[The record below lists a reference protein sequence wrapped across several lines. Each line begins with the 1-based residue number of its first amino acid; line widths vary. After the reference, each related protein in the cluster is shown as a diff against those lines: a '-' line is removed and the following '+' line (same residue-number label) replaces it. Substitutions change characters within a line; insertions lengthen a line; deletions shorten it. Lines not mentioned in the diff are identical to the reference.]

1 MAEKNST
8 TRTWQI
14 DTIDELKAFRNDVNG
29 GTSYKGWTITLGADI
44 DLNNE
49 TWTPIGNLTNN
60 FQGTFDGGE
69 FTISNLKVDTTSA
82 YAGFFGYL
90 DSAVVKD
97 LTFENVDISGGNYTG
112 TVAGYTTAANG
123 TCQISGVTVTGTVTV
138 TGGAAVGG
146 IIGGGDA
153 ALNDVTVNATGEGSL
168 ITGKSGDVGGIA
180 GLVKDDGKTYETGSQ
195 FSGISSNIDVKG
207 EGDGINSVGGIFGS
221 VGDGVEVNG
230 ITSEGGAVTSANVSP
245 ENQNAIGGI
254 TGVYGSEVVF
264 TDVDISEKNDNYF
277 VGIFNGSG
285 SAVVTIDSENPI
297 EVNEGDANFSNI
309 VLTAPQLEVA
319 EGIELTIGENA
330 SVDFEETVIAGTFN
344 AVDANGVDLGAITLN
359 GTLNLDADST
369 VKGTTV
375 ELGENAVINLDVSDF
390 QGGLKKVLDLTA
402 DGSLSG
408 KVNVTGLGENASVFF
423 EEDGD
428 VILSDGDS
436 TVICLTSDAADKA
449 NGDVLEA
456 DGKKFYVGFN
466 AFADADDAVS
476 AAALYG
482 NVNTFYIKG
491 EYTVDS
497 FFTAPVRDFAFL
509 AQEEGAAASLTIGG
523 ATYATGTYCKLISG
537 NFTVGAGVTLDIA
550 PDRTTQNFAA
560 FGGAD
565 AENSS
570 VWTIDGTF
578 IYGGGDFANV
588 EINVSETGKFL
599 SYGSDNTSFNG
610 NVTLN
615 VTGTGTA
622 EEKMADVQFRGGNWT
637 GFNGCVV
644 NFTGTNVEIE
654 GVNSNNNGGATF
666 NGEGLATITNSVVSM
681 YIDADADE
689 KVYGV
694 LAFDKEMVITDS
706 DIYAGDLNVLNDNI
720 RIAGG
725 SLNLVAG
732 SGFAGDFRYVSTGA
746 LKIAEGTALDIA
758 GVEINAADAVVN
770 NGRIDIVGDTDGVNA
785 EIKGG
790 IIAIQNGAVFTSAA
804 DVDAKLI
811 YVGYD
816 YAAAADSAESALVV
830 AAGTTVKGAD
840 AIYVRTGST
849 MAIDGTASAGEFYLK
864 GDTSVAADGI
874 MYVAGTQGIRVR
886 EDAQLTVNGDVIWD
900 LNLSEINNAGLK
912 IEQGIVTVDGGKL
925 SESEASAAGTAEI
938 IISEGSSL
946 SVLNGGRVNLDSV
959 TNAGTIYLDET
970 ARITAE
976 TLESTGSIIVDAEGF
991 DGINKIIDLNGTTSL
1006 EGLVT
1011 FENLAEG
1018 VNVYYSADGDVTL
1031 SSIAV
1036 DTFYVDSSFEG
1047 EFTDPV
1053 AEGKYYGINAFA
1065 SFTEAL
1071 KKVDGATSKIV
1082 IADGSVEEFPDE
1094 NISVALSQDLTISG
1108 GKFTWNDDSAALFYV
1123 SFVKAAD
1130 AADDVTV
1137 NFSDLAFDSVSPTEG
1152 KKTYVTF
1159 EFGALDNADTAVKAV
1174 VGADTTLNL
1183 SSFVVREGSSLE
1195 VEAGGRIITHTEV
1208 ARIEG
1213 TLSVKGEDGFTIDGA
1228 TADAAQYAKY
1238 LRAFGTGSVE
1248 IANNYLGVY
1257 DYIQLNGGSTFTA
1270 DNSLITIGADA
1281 AGVWHYNPVSNGFGK
1296 LDVKA
1301 GSEFTLENGS
1311 VLKASANIVNAGVIN
1326 VSGSTLLADGALV
1339 SGDVIKAP
1347 QNKGVFT
1354 NNGTVEL
1361 SGESK
1366 AVIRELAGEGAFNVA
1381 GTAELD
1387 IANLASGTVTVKDGA
1402 TLKDSS
1408 VAGAGTV
1415 SFAADSTVTFEG
1427 ANAITAA
1434 IDGSVENF
1442 DLVVSEGASLLISR
1456 YTLAYGRDITVNG
1469 TIENAMLLTAED
1481 VAGMTASLKAN
1492 SSSGF
1497 SLNGW
1502 GTSVLTVND
1511 AYIDLGNTSL
1521 KAGATGTF
1529 TWEFNNA
1536 YIKAASFLNG
1546 NAAGEGG
1553 SLDVTFTG
1561 SVLDANYLKNG
1572 AGVTVSFTEGSYAGV
1587 NSLGVN
1593 GVLNIDATS
1602 EVKVAA
1608 YQNNKKGGLEEHGD
1622 ITGSLNVAGLLDI
1635 NTAGYVADVE
1645 LWGAKA
1651 DVSGTL
1657 QLNKHNL
1664 VLDADSELTVSGT
1677 VTTTGTVTNA
1687 GSMTINN
1694 GTVTAGAFDLTGTL
1708 TINAGEGFDGIRK
1721 VVDVTGAT
1729 PSEYDTALISLNGD
1743 VKLAIGDDGDI
1754 FIHNADMTT
1763 FYVDATYSGAFG
1775 DEVAE
1780 DQYLGI
1786 NAFNSFATALDSKT
1800 EETKTF
1806 VVNTD
1811 VADGLSN
1818 KTITGSIVTEN
1829 ADGVTIADSL
1839 NNSYVNMTGVTVGE
1853 NVTLDAK
1860 YFYLYGSNTINGD
1873 VKSSTTFYNSGKLT
1887 VNGKADLYTTMSRY
1901 YVAAEDGIYVVGT
1914 AAAGK
1919 GAEAE
1924 VQYLSKNYLGHYS
1937 GTFSVKDT
1945 AAEFGYI
1952 LLNGDTDSEGYSQA
1966 QLVLDNAR
1974 VSTIGGPNTQPG
1986 QVQMNDDAAIIATNN
2001 SLLDFVGPKDYAYLS
2016 MGENNSI
2023 SLTDS
2028 EMRLGKE
2035 GQGTNNINGTITMA
2049 SSTLSSLGTINVGAT
2064 GSITTSD
2071 SDAEDGINEITA
2083 VKINN
2088 QGTISV
2094 GGMTTLNIGTLEGNA
2109 IEIADGAVIV
2119 NSTVGGNL
2127 SVEGNVT
2134 FRGDNTFNMIYDFG
2148 TAYTPNQKWTVEAG
2162 ASVNLTSTD
2171 KYGLGYGDN
2180 VSING
2185 ELLDAKEAWETG
2197 LAKEDASFNAVGG
2210 VIAMTN
2216 AGFAETTSYFTVE
2229 DAYVRIGMDAADK
2242 AFNNRVKTDGA
2253 SGTYIYSFSNS
2264 VLEVNSFN
2272 FQETEGLGNG
2282 NYHFTF
2288 TDSVLVAGPLNT
2300 NDKDSSFTF
2309 DNTDVTASNAST
2321 NGGDLSFVNGTNA
2334 VYENVLTNNGSLT
2347 IDAAST
2353 LAAAGIAGEGTITID
2368 AANFEGGLKKIIDLS
2383 GTESLEG
2390 KVSFVNKADG
2400 INDIYG
2406 ADGDV
2411 YLTDAT
2417 RETIYVGADYAD
2429 QAVGTVVND
2438 HIVGFN
2444 AFADMSDAMN
2454 AVTESVTDINVT
2466 GDTVIT
2472 GVNGVFEGWG
2482 NDAGV
2487 VSLYDIAGK
2496 TVNWK
2501 ADEAVTIDVQSRHV
2515 VLHGEGTLN
2524 IGENV
2529 TIDYSPATGA
2539 GLGESLFAIGSFWT
2553 GDDATA
2559 KSTVN
2564 LDGDIVVGD
2573 VALSA
2578 DNGSV
2583 KVRHGMLNVSA
2594 TGSIDA
2600 DYSIRVR
2607 DGELN
2612 VTGSGKD
2619 AAAAQLKSQRLELH
2633 GDASGAASAYIKDSY
2648 ISISYGSGR
2657 IADRFDNNA
2666 DGLGYAKNFTFENS
2680 RVESGSLL
2688 LTDAVTTFAG
2698 IGTDFT
2704 FTNVTTAGIIT
2715 LDNSNFTASRVVTN
2729 TGSITID
2736 ADSCF
2741 TAAGI
2746 TGEGTITIDAA
2757 DFTTGIA
2764 KIIDLAGTESLEG
2777 KVSFVNKADGINAIY
2792 GNDGD
2797 VYLTDATCETIYVG
2811 ADYADQS
2818 VGTVVNGNIVGFNAF
2833 ATLNDVVLGED
2844 TVTLNIA
2851 GGTYSRPEGV
2861 FNNTASIIGGAV
2873 TNVTA
2878 TGDVIIDKGSLV
2890 FASEVAGTVNITGN
2904 FQTTDYIRYTGT
2916 WGVDWT
2922 EVQNGH
2928 IRFVGGDETV
2938 FNLDGTFTAA
2948 ENIQFIGGSV
2958 VISEDSLLSNDP
2970 THWGQYLINGANV
2983 TNYGSMSLE
2992 LDAVNGSAM
3001 NILGGGS
3008 LTLSGEN
3015 ASLNIN
3021 MKEGGAANKDINVTN
3036 GSLIVEN
3043 GAKLT
3048 ATGAVTV
3055 AANGSVKVDNA
3066 EIDVE
3071 VLTNNGEIVVSG
3083 SSIVNAD
3090 LGGSGSV
3097 LFDGAKLTGSAINKG
3112 NLTVK
3117 GENTFTGT
3125 LNASYV
3131 YVGDWAGQE
3140 YSGSI
3145 DFGTGSAVNVGGQM
3159 IIGYDSTV
3167 AGANKVVFG
3176 DITGTTMTEG
3186 VFKASDVSVRRD
3198 GSLVIANTTGD
3209 NKINTMNVMG
3219 SVVIDN
3225 AKLSGEVQIGNS
3237 SEDIEAVM
3245 TVQNGAV
3252 VDLGGSSNSVVVLGK
3267 NNGGTM
3273 NVDNATVNIK
3283 RCGAGASY
3291 KEVPADTFVIGY
3303 NGGKGEL
3310 NLTNNAQFNVI
3321 DYNGDQEG
3329 GKGNL
3334 QLNEGSTI
3342 SVASG
3347 ASLNVAGTLENN
3359 AQVTIDGGNLTAE
3372 KFINMGS
3379 IEVKGGAFAAD
3390 ELQMVYG
3397 TYSFEGLT
3405 AGTED
3410 RTISISI
3417 QAVGSDADPVTIDY
3431 TLAAGATTVSGILD
3445 KYAAGDYEI
3454 TIADPANFYSVRQTV
3469 TVSGGT
3475 FDVTGS
3481 AELNIGKLMGGYVA
3495 LNDNGVLSGSVAGG
3509 VGVYGTTGAIKD
3521 AAVSILSVGYGVEN
3535 YAEEK
3540 VAVSVTGKNT
3550 IFALYVDNSSTFNAG
3565 VADGERTELDSDLGS
3580 IAENSALNLVN
3591 TDMEV
3596 SSFTFNGKVTLDN
3609 SVIVGTTLTVSSGLN
3624 LTLDSDSVI
3633 KFETLNVG
3641 EGASLNVTLADYSG
3655 LAIFKVLDY
3664 TADSGFDSSVY
3675 DNVTVVNEGYTLKV
3689 IENDLYA
3696 VSDSFDVAD
3705 LTMSTSWTGAAQYET
3720 VAPGMVYGVNAY
3732 SSFGELP
3739 QGVEKLSIVK
3749 SEGNVGAYTFTYP
3762 CVELFVVDSDITAD
3776 LTMTGA
3782 EVNIAEGSTLG
3793 GSITAVDGIHIYGA
3807 GTVGDVSGNGRFD
3820 GEGISAA
3827 NISGFQ
3833 SIYTDELTA
3842 LSITL
3847 TDGSDTLN
3855 VKENLTV
3862 EGAIDFGM
3870 GIIDEMVLAE
3880 NATVT
3885 AGVINTVGAMSVTI
3899 DLGGAYK
3906 GEAAITVTENGI
3918 FASGDLVLNLDLVNA
3933 TLGDTNILVSG
3944 ITEFKGTLVYSN
3956 VEYALDDTLKFA
3968 GKDYTITLENNA
3980 LVLNAAGVSS
3990 SVKSDVDG
3998 NGYSDIV
4005 MLHEAGFSGAWLT
4018 QSNGSKVVWADLA
4031 DKAENVELLG
4041 MGKANG
4047 SAALFFHN
4055 TENNYVGAW
4064 TLEGGKVTGYTDID
4078 TFNPS
4083 AEVIGLGDF
4092 NGDGATDV
4100 LLRDN
4105 NEVGAHITGT
4115 GWTDY
4120 AGLGDNWEIT
4130 AVGDFNADGK
4140 DDIVLVDKQGNHSGM
4155 WLMRTEAND
4164 EGNLFDW
4171 SALDTLS
4178 DGLEIVGAGDVNGD
4192 GCDDVL
4198 ISKGEWLGAW
4208 IIEDGVL
4215 TGFQSISDKYAG
4227 TIEGVGDFN
4236 GDGIDDIQIRV
4247 GQDAIG
4253 YLVISAEGN
4262 AKWQQ
4267 LGQDGL
4273 GEEWTTKFSAIC

>member
-153 ALNDVTVNATGEGSL
+153 ALNNVTVNATGEGSL

-180 GLVKDDGKTYETGSQ
+180 GLVKNDGKEYAEGSQ

-254 TGVYGSEVVF
+254 TGVYGSDVVF
-264 TDVDISEKNDNYF
+264 KDVDISEKNDNYF

-344 AVDANGVDLGAITLN
+344 AVDANSVDLGAITLN

-482 NVNTFYIKG
+482 SVNTFYIKG
-491 EYTVDS
+491 EYTVDN

-523 ATYATGTYCKLISG
+523 EVYATGTYCNLISG

-725 SLNLVAG
+725 SLNLVSG

-746 LKIAEGTALDIA
+746 FKIAEGAVLDIA

-790 IIAIQNGAVFTSAA
+790 IIAIQNGALFTSAA
-804 DVDAKLI
+804 DVVAKLI

-849 MAIDGTASAGEFYLK
+849 MEINGTASAGEFYLK
-864 GDTSVAADGI
+864 GDTTVAAEGI
-874 MYVAGTQGIRVR
+874 MYVAGTQGIRVM

-912 IEQGIVTVDGGKL
+912 IEQGSVTVDGGKL

-938 IISEGSSL
+938 IISEGGSL

-1071 KKVDGATSKIV
+1071 KKVGGATSKIV

-1159 EFGALDNADTAVKAV
+1159 EFGALDDADTAVKAV
-1174 VGADTTLNL
+1174 VDADTTLNL

-1366 AVIRELAGEGAFNVA
+1366 AVIRELTGEGAFNVA

-1387 IANLASGTVTVKDGA
+1387 IANLASGTVTIKDGA

-1415 SFAADSTVTFEG
+1415 SFAAGSTVTFEG

-1481 VAGMTASLKAN
+1481 VAGMTASLKTDN
-1492 SSSGF
+1492 NSGF

-1602 EVKVAA
+1602 EVKVAT
-1608 YQNNKKGGLEEHGD
+1608 YQNNKKGALDEHGD
-1622 ITGSLNVAGLLDI
+1622 ITGSLNVAGFLDI
-1635 NTAGYVADVE
+1635 DTAGYVADVE

-1651 DVSGTL
+1651 DVSDTGTL

-1664 VLDADSELTVSGT
+1664 VLDAYSELTVSGT
-1677 VTTTGTVTNA
+1677 VATTGTVTNA

-1694 GTVTAGAFDLTGTL
+1694 GTVTAGAFDLTGRL
-1708 TINAGEGFDGIRK
+1708 TINAGEGFDGVRK

-1729 PSEYDTALISLNGD
+1729 PSEYDTALITLNGD
-1743 VKLAIGDDGDI
+1743 VKLAIAEDGDI

-1800 EETKTF
+1800 AETATF
-1806 VVNTD
+1806 VVNTN
-1811 VADGLSN
+1811 VSDGLSG
-1818 KTITGSIVTEN
+1818 KTITGSIETEN

-1873 VKSSTTFYNSGKLT
+1873 VKSSTTFYNSGKLIL
-1887 VNGKADLYTTMSRY
+1887 NGKADLYTTMSRY

-1914 AAAGK
+1914 AEAGK

-1952 LLNGDTDSEGYSQA
+1952 LLNGSNDGDIQA
-1966 QLVLDNAR
+1966 RLVLDNAR

-2001 SLLDFVGPKDYAYLS
+2001 SLLDFVGPKDFAYLS

-2035 GQGTNNINGTITMA
+2035 GQGTNTINGTITMA

-2088 QGTISV
+2088 EGTITA
-2094 GGMTTLNIGTLEGNA
+2094 GGRTTLNIGTLEGND

-2353 LAAAGIAGEGTITID
+2353 LTAAGIAGEGTITID

-2383 GTESLEG
+2383 GTNSIESMVKEVTNLGEN
-2390 KVSFVNKADG
+2390 S
-2400 INDIYG
+2400 IIYG
-2406 ADGDV
+2406 TDGDV

-2417 RETIYVGADYAD
+2417 KNTIYVGADYAD

-2666 DGLGYAKNFTFENS
+2666 DGLGYAKSFTFENS

-2715 LDNSNFTASRVVTN
+2715 LDNSNFTASKVVTN

-2764 KIIDLAGTESLEG
+2764 KIIDLSGTESLEG

-2792 GNDGD
+2792 GADGD
-2797 VYLTDATCETIYVG
+2797 VYLTDATCETIYVSSGYTGSFGDVTEDGKVIGFNAFNSVNKAVKAVGAETSLITVAEGEEAVLSTSVIADHKLHVDMGQNGVYVNKNGVLVDAEGNGVEGTDKAYNYIQVQSAVTIGENVTVTGDLIFANYGSLTIDGVVNVNGMIGQLSSITINGTLNAGDNLLMLSCADSDVTVNGTLIAGSLVNYDNTYGGDLTVAADGSVTVTDLVYTGSRSVAVEGTLTANGDVTVDTLDIAGEGVMNVTYGNAVTIGTLTGTGTVKVDLTGYEGGTGRLIDFTGDIDQFEGKIDVTAPEGALIVTG
-2811 ADYADQS
+2811 ADGDIYITDEKRDTLYVNPVAYNGEF
-2818 VGTVVNGNIVGFNAF
+2818 GTVVDGKFVGFNAF
-2833 ATLNDVVLGED
+2833 ATVDKAVGVAKADSSISRIEVNVTPEQAKNTFLTSSVD
-2844 TVTLNIA
+2844 TVQELTIDMGGSGASFTAAGNLTLPGGNWASKIQASGITFGENVTILADTLEVQGGVCKFQGDMTVNGAKVTGGSMDLTGTLTVKDRMVIA
-2851 GGTYSRPEGV
+2851 ASDVELQVGENAKFSAGKVNTTAGVEGV
-2861 FNNTASIIGGAV
+2861 SVAIDGEAVVGSFELAGAV
-2873 TNVTA
+2873 TIGA
-2878 TGDVIIDKGSLV
+2878 AGSL
-2890 FASEVAGTVNITGN
+2890 EVT
-2904 FQTTDYIRYTGT
+2904 
-2916 WGVDWT
+2916 
-2922 EVQNGH
+2922 
-2928 IRFVGGDETV
+2928 
-2938 FNLDGTFTAA
+2938 
-2948 ENIQFIGGSV
+2948 GGS
-2958 VISEDSLLSNDP
+2958 ISS
-2970 THWGQYLINGANV
+2970 I
-2983 TNYGSMSLE
+2983 
-2992 LDAVNGSAM
+2992 
-3001 NILGGGS
+3001 
-3008 LTLSGEN
+3008 EN
-3015 ASLNIN
+3015 ANI
-3021 MKEGGAANKDINVTN
+3021 
-3036 GSLIVEN
+3036 
-3043 GAKLT
+3043 
-3048 ATGAVTV
+3048 
-3055 AANGSVKVDNA
+3055 
-3066 EIDVE
+3066 
-3071 VLTNNGEIVVSG
+3071 
-3083 SSIVNAD
+3083 
-3090 LGGSGSV
+3090 
-3097 LFDGAKLTGSAINKG
+3097 
-3112 NLTVK
+3112 LTVK
-3117 GENTFTGT
+3117 GGELTNSAFT
-3125 LNASYV
+3125 N
-3131 YVGDWAGQE
+3131 D
-3140 YSGSI
+3140 
-3145 DFGTGSAVNVGGQM
+3145 
-3159 IIGYDSTV
+3159 
-3167 AGANKVVFG
+3167 
-3176 DITGTTMTEG
+3176 
-3186 VFKASDVSVRRD
+3186 
-3198 GSLVIANTTGD
+3198 
-3209 NKINTMNVMG
+3209 
-3219 SVVIDN
+3219 
-3225 AKLSGEVQIGNS
+3225 
-3237 SEDIEAVM
+3237 
-3245 TVQNGAV
+3245 NGAKV
-3252 VDLGGSSNSVVVLGK
+3252 FIGEE
-3267 NNGGTM
+3267 
-3273 NVDNATVNIK
+3273 
-3283 RCGAGASY
+3283 GA
-3291 KEVPADTFVIGY
+3291 
-3303 NGGKGEL
+3303 
-3310 NLTNNAQFNVI
+3310 LTS
-3321 DYNGDQEG
+3321 D
-3329 GKGNL
+3329 
-3334 QLNEGSTI
+3334 
-3342 SVASG
+3342 
-3347 ASLNVAGTLENN
+3347 
-3359 AQVTIDGGNLTAE
+3359 

-3495 LNDNGVLSGSVAGG
+3495 LNDNGVLSGSVTGV
-3509 VGVYGTTGAIKD
+3509 VGVCGTTGAIKD
-3521 AAVSILSVGYGVEN
+3521 ATVSILSVGYGVEN
-3535 YAEEK
+3535 YAAEK

-3550 IFALYVDNSSTFNAG
+3550 IFALYVDNNSTFNAG

-3696 VSDSFDVAD
+3696 VSDSFDVTE

-3762 CVELFVVDSDITAD
+3762 CVELFVVDSDITGD
-3776 LTMTGA
+3776 LTLKGA
-3782 EVNIAEGSTLG
+3782 ELSIDAESWIDGT
-3793 GSITAVDGIHIYGA
+3793 ITANTGLHVYGG
-3807 GTVGDVSGNGRFD
+3807 GTIGNVNGAGRFD
-3820 GEGISAA
+3820 AEYITAGS
-3827 NISGFQ
+3827 ISGF
-3833 SIYTDELTA
+3833 STVNTDELKA
-3842 LSITL
+3842 AAITL
-3847 TDGSDTLN
+3847 TNGSDTLN

-3862 EGAIDFGM
+3862 EGAIDFGT

-3906 GEAAITVTENGI
+3906 GEAAITVAENGI

-3956 VEYALDDTLKFA
+3956 VEYALGDTLKFA
-3968 GKDYTITLENNA
+3968 GKDYTITLENSA